1 MALGWA
7 LAAAHPLE
15 RPKVSAL
22 LSALLEALPV
32 QMLALLGAPVSLA
45 VLLAQIVVLQTP
57 LSALLVLLSA
67 LLAPLAALPT
77 LLLAFQT
84 LPAQAQALLPAQK
97 AQGFRERFLLEH
109 SAVLVE
115 ALLLLLFLKL
125 LTCPEL
131 VFQASLSAAALLFF
145 QKSLELFQA
154 PLPAA
159 KLLLFRKAA
168 ELFQAPPFA
177 SKPALA

>member
-1 MALGWA
+1 MEQIALGWA

-57 LSALLVLLSA
+57 LSA

-131 VFQASLSAAALLFF
+131 VF
-145 QKSLELFQA
+145 
-154 PLPAA
+154 
-159 KLLLFRKAA
+159 
-168 ELFQAPPFA
+168 
-177 SKPALA
+177 

>member
-1 MALGWA
+1 MEQIALGWA
-7 LAAAHPLE
+7 LAAAHPQE

-32 QMLALLGAPVSLA
+32 QMLALLGVLVWQA

-57 LSALLVLLSA
+57 LLALLVLLSA

-109 SAVLVE
+109 SAVPVKI
-115 ALLLLLFLKL
+115 LLLLLPLQL
-125 LTCPEL
+125 RVYQGC
-131 VFQASLSAAALLFF
+131 V
-145 QKSLELFQA
+145 FQA

-159 KLLLFRKAA
+159 KPLLFRKAA
-168 ELFQAPPFA
+168 ELLQAPLSA
-177 SKPALA
+177 SKLFLACLALPA

>member
-1 MALGWA
+1 MEQIALGWA

-57 LSALLVLLSA
+57 LSA

-154 PLPAA
+154 P
-159 KLLLFRKAA
+159 
-168 ELFQAPPFA
+168 PFA